1 MRTVGYS
8 ATGVNPH
15 MSIYQFQNNGVGD
28 FGTPKLWLEI
38 MGCGPCLDAPM
49 CIPAGAC
56 DKSGSM
62 FVEPRR

>member
-1 MRTVGYS
+1 MRTVGYA

-28 FGTPKLWLEI
+28 FVTPKLWLEI
-38 MGCGPCLDAPM
+38 MECGPM
-49 CIPAGAC
+49 CIPTGAC
-56 DKSGSM
+56 YKSGSM